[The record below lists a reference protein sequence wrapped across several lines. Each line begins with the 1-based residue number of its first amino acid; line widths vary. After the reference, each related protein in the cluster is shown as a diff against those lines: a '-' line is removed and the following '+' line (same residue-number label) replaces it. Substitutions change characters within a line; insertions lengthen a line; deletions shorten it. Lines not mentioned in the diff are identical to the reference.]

1 LRWISISPLKS
12 RQQTADSRRGIP
24 LFLYAVYCLLST
36 ACLLSS
42 FPTPSLGLSERDEQ
56 CIKELD
62 RALTHIK
69 ESYYGTIDMESLV
82 DSTLQSV
89 LDSLDKDSRVV
100 KGVPPSM
107 DFVRG
112 LEEETSITE
121 ARLATAEIAYVKIG
135 FFGRRT
141 GAHFQKALESL
152 GCGSATPADGPRV
165 KGLMLDLR
173 DNPGGYLQS
182 ALEVLRHFVPPGKTL
197 LIEKTRGG
205 EKTCLSEGVGARCSV
220 PLPIVILI
228 NGSTASSAEIVA
240 AALRYHCGARVVG
253 ERSKG
258 KGTIQE
264 VIPLGTRTLILTVGE
279 YLLPDGSSLRDKGI
293 LPDLEVKGHEEQLQ
307 AALSL
312 MAVVSSQ

>member
-1 LRWISISPLKS
+1 MNCPYTSILLLVSFF
-12 RQQTADSRRGIP
+12 
-24 LFLYAVYCLLST
+24 LFSST
-36 ACLLSS
+36 ALA
-42 FPTPSLGLSERDEQ
+42 EEQ
-56 CIKELD
+56 NIKELD
-62 RALTHIK
+62 QALTHVK

-89 LDSLDKDSRVV
+89 LDSLDKDSKVV
-100 KGVPPSM
+100 KGGPPSL

-121 ARLATAEIAYVKIG
+121 ARLIAPDKIGYIRIG

-141 GAHFQKALESL
+141 GPHFQKTMETL
-152 GCGSATPADGPRV
+152 GGVDGSPPGTDAAPEPGI
-165 KGLMLDLR
+165 KGLLLDLR
-173 DNPGGYLQS
+173 DNPGGHLQS

-205 EKTCLSEGVGARCSV
+205 EKPHLSDGGT
-220 PLPIVILI
+220 PLQLPIVILI

-240 AALRYHCGARVVG
+240 ATLRYHCGARVVG
-253 ERSKG
+253 EKSKG

-279 YLLPDGSSLRDKGI
+279 YLLPDGSSLRDKGV
-293 LPDLEVKGHEEQLQ
+293 LPDLEVKGHEEQLR

-312 MAVVSSQ
+312 MAVGGRQ

>member
-1 LRWISISPLKS
+1 MRWISISLPSSGKACFALL
-12 RQQTADSRRGIP
+12 RRASSATTSI
-24 LFLYAVYCLLST
+24 LLLVSFF
-36 ACLLSS
+36 LLSS
-42 FPTPSLGLSERDEQ
+42 TALAEEQ
-56 CIKELD
+56 NIKELD
-62 RALTHIK
+62 QALTHVK

-89 LDSLDKDSRVV
+89 LDSLDKDSKVV
-100 KGVPPSM
+100 KGGPPSL

-141 GAHFQKALESL
+141 GAHFQKTLESL
-152 GCGSATPADGPRV
+152 GCGSATPPDVPRV
-165 KGLMLDLR
+165 KGILLDLR
-173 DNPGGYLQS
+173 DNPGGHLQS
-182 ALEVLRHFVPPGKTL
+182 ALEVLRYFVPPGKTF

-205 EKTCLSEGVGARCSV
+205 EKPHLSDGGTPMR
-220 PLPIVILI
+220 LPIVILI
-228 NGSTASSAEIVA
+228 NGSTASSAEIVT

-253 ERSKG
+253 EKSKG

-293 LPDLEVKGHEEQLQ
+293 LPDLEVKGHEEQFQ

-312 MAVVSSQ
+312 IFGVH

>member
-12 RQQTADSRRGIP
+12 RQQTADSRQGIS
-24 LFLYAVYCLLST
+24 LFLYAAYCLLST

-42 FPTPSLGLSERDEQ
+42 SPTPSLGLTERDEQ
-56 CIKELD
+56 YLKELD
-62 RALTHIK
+62 QALTHIK

-89 LDSLDKDSRVV
+89 LDSLDKDSKVV

-121 ARLATAEIAYVKIG
+121 ASLATAEIAYVKIG

-152 GCGSATPADGPRV
+152 GCGSATPPDVPRV
-165 KGLMLDLR
+165 KGILLDLR
-173 DNPGGYLQS
+173 DNPGGHLQS

-205 EKTCLSEGVGARCSV
+205 EKPHLSDGGAPLR
-220 PLPIVILI
+220 LPIVILI

-279 YLLPDGSSLRDKGI
+279 YLSPDGSSLRDKGI
-293 LPDLEVKGHEEQLQ
+293 PPDLEVKGHEEQLQ

-312 MAVVSSQ
+312 IFGVH